1 MADQLSD
8 ERLAEYRDAFNLFDR
23 DRNGYIDTKEL
34 GAVMKSLNQNANEAE
49 LKDMINEA
57 DADGNGTMDFNEFI
71 SHGQYGDDLKRRD
84 TDAVQE
90 LLEAFHVFDK
100 DGNNYISAD
109 ELRQVMISV
118 GERLSEQEL
127 DEMIREADVDGD
139 GQINYEEFVKM
150 MNK

>member
-1 MADQLSD
+1 MADQLSE
-8 ERLAEYRDAFNLFDR
+8 ERLNEFRDAFDLFDR
-23 DRNGYIDTKEL
+23 DRNGFIDTKEL
-34 GAVMKSLNQNANEAE
+34 GAVMKSLHFNASEAE

-57 DADGNGTMDFNEFI
+57 DADGNGTMDFAEFL
-71 SHGQYGDDLKRRD
+71 SLMVKKRRD

-90 LLEAFHVFDK
+90 LREAFQVFDK
-100 DGNNYISAD
+100 DGNNYISSD

>member
-1 MADQLSD
+1 MADQLSE
-8 ERLAEYRDAFNLFDR
+8 ERLAEFRDAFNLFDR

-71 SHGQYGDDLKRRD
+71 SLMVKKRRD

-90 LLEAFHVFDK
+90 LLEAFQVFDK

-109 ELRQVMISV
+109 ELRQVMVSV

-127 DEMIREADVDGD
+127 NEMIREADVDGD